1 MLKVAL
7 EITKLRQTDAYEN
20 IFPALNEAL
29 ELCMSKSPADL
40 RNENGGCLK
49 PTLRKNLINDN
60 CLSWSTPFRFNA
72 HRFVQ
77 RIRRARGDLVEKF
90 DSGLTWA
97 QIIERARNHLAIMSK
112 LPNANQNC
120 YIDLWF
126 HLMDHCSFCG
136 SEEHESTDCTTLV
149 VPCTYDHGP

>member
-1 MLKVAL
+1 MEKECLRHSVQDVVVPYAIMLKVAL

-49 PTLRKNLINDN
+49 PTLRKNLINDD
-60 CLSWSTPFRFNA
+60 CLSWSTLFQLNA

-77 RIRRARGDLVEKF
+77 RIRRARGEF
-90 DSGLTWA
+90 
-97 QIIERARNHLAIMSK
+97 
-112 LPNANQNC
+112 
-120 YIDLWF
+120 
-126 HLMDHCSFCG
+126 
-136 SEEHESTDCTTLV
+136 
-149 VPCTYDHGP
+149 

>member
-1 MLKVAL
+1 MEKEGLRHSVQNVVVPFAIMLKVAL
-7 EITKLRQTDAYEN
+7 EITKLSQTDPYEN

-49 PTLRKNLINDN
+49 PTLRKNLINDD
-60 CLSWSTPFRFNA
+60 CLSWSTQFWLIA

-77 RIRRARGDLVEKF
+77 CIRRARGDLVEKF

-120 YIDLWF
+120 YINL
-126 HLMDHCSFCG
+126 
-136 SEEHESTDCTTLV
+136 
-149 VPCTYDHGP
+149 